1 VKLRSNLRQLLDHTL
16 SRNACEAGMKALFA
30 LSLSLGLIAACAA
43 RAESLRCAAGI
54 VAEGDS
60 RLSLV
65 YKCGE
70 PTLQQSFCATVYY
83 STTGYP
89 VPDYLAPLVAPCVL
103 VEEWL
108 YDRGPGNMMATV
120 HIRSGRVESITY
132 GRSPP

>member
-1 VKLRSNLRQLLDHTL
+1 MSAFL
-16 SRNACEAGMKALFA
+16 ALG
-30 LSLSLGLIAACAA
+30 LSLGWIAACPAQ
-43 RAESLRCAAGI
+43 AESLRCTEGI

-65 YKCGE
+65 HKCGE

-108 YDRGPGNMMATV
+108 YDRGAGNMMATV
-120 HIRSGRVESITY
+120 RIRSGRVESITY
-132 GRSPP
+132 GRSPR